1 MRVHHRTPEWVNH
14 CMLILV
20 HRRLLICHHCLGHP
34 LMLVHPHPLLD
45 YLLIPVH
52 PQPMLDCHLHQPLM
66 PVHPRLT

>member
-1 MRVHHRTPEWVNH
+1 
-14 CMLILV
+14 
-20 HRRLLICHHCLGHP
+20 
-34 LMLVHPHPLLD
+34 MLVHPHPLLD